1 MGVLVT
7 SRRGV
12 GSNQY
17 ADKAAVPTV
26 EDVSLARK
34 VRDTHAAP
42 PVETAASPW
51 EGYTQ
56 LVDAYKGDPKM
67 LADAQNRV
75 ISSMPDRRG
84 IAVLRAGKLEAQ
96 GEAGGHARH
105 VEVIH
110 SMLQGEPAEGL
121 DDAVNAL
128 AGPPLAR
135 AAQLHVVMSGDG
147 SDPDGRSSRFEALVE
162 SAKAVRP

>member
-1 MGVLVT
+1 MA

-17 ADKAAVPTV
+17 ADKAAAPTV
-26 EDVSLARK
+26 EDVNLARE

-42 PVETAASPW
+42 PIETAASPW
-51 EGYTQ
+51 EGYIQ

-84 IAVLRAGKLEAQ
+84 VAVLRAGKLEAQ
-96 GEAGGHARH
+96 GTHLESGGHARH
-105 VEVIH
+105 VEAIH

-121 DDAVNAL
+121 EDAVNAL
-128 AGPPLAR
+128 AGPPIAR
-135 AAQLHVVMSGDG
+135 AVQLHAVMSGDG